1 MAARAPR
8 IAAWLSV
15 AVAGALLLAAS
26 SPAAT
31 APPNGRIA
39 YSIEL
44 NATIDPATQKWISS
58 ALDDAVSKHAYLA
71 IIRLDTPGGLDTS
84 LRAIVKD
91 MLAAPIPVVVYV
103 SPNGSRAASAGMYI
117 TEAADVAAMAPE
129 TNIGSATP
137 ISIGPGGESAVLG
150 RKIRNDAAA
159 YVRALAAGHGRN
171 PDLAERMV
179 REAVNVTAPEA
190 KRANLIDLIAPSETS
205 LLAQLD
211 GFRVRGPKAQTL
223 HTAGVR
229 IEHHD
234 MPLQYD
240 LLEILV
246 NPTVSFL
253 LITVGM
259 IGLALELLSPGL
271 IVPGGLGAVSLLL
284 GLYGT
289 SQLPVT
295 LAGILLIV
303 AAIAL
308 IVAEAHL
315 ATHGLLGMS
324 GVVALV
330 AGGLLLYDT
339 GGGAFGISKPVVIA
353 TGVVLG
359 GFFVFMLERVVRA
372 RAEPVHT
379 GWEEMVGAEGVVRVE
394 LNPIGQIFAQGALWR
409 ARVPEGDGQIP
420 VGDRVRVESMDGLT
434 LNVQPVE
441 SAGESEEGAE

>member
-15 AVAGALLLAAS
+15 AVALALALAAS

-31 APPNGRIA
+31 APKNGRVA

-171 PDLAERMV
+171 PHLAERMV

-211 GFRVRGPKAQTL
+211 GFRVKGPKAQTL

-295 LAGILLIV
+295 LAGVLLIV
-303 AAIAL
+303 AAIVL

-339 GGGAFGISKPVVIA
+339 GGSAFGISKPVVIA

-359 GFFVFMLERVVRA
+359 GFFVFMVERVVRA
-372 RAEPVHT
+372 RAEPVRT

-394 LNPIGQIFAQGALWR
+394 LNPVGQVFTEGALWR
-409 ARVPEGDGQIP
+409 ARADDDGEIP
-420 VGDRVRVESMDGLT
+420 AGDRVRVESVDGLT
-434 LNVQPVE
+434 LNVRPVE
-441 SAGESEEGAE
+441 GATDMREGAE